1 MDAGCSMR
9 VSASPKLTAKVH
21 SFKLL
26 RSFAPLARPPLTSK
40 EIMAPG
46 RDICFLATSWP
57 GCSGKPGKMCIRDRV
72 LVSELIGSKPF
83 KFGPVGFTLL
93 PMLYA
98 LIIGIILAKMKLIT
112 MEMMTTAVPY
122 ITISVMYLTAKMSST
137 VGPNLET
144 VFSAGPALL
153 VTAVTKKLAVPL
165 LAVPV
170 GVLIL
175 SLIHI
180 STPQMPAGD
189 EQLNFGGPLPVP

>member
-1 MDAGCSMR
+1 MKYLKDW
-9 VSASPKLTAKVH
+9 KVH
-21 SFKLL
+21 AF
-26 RSFAPLARPPLTSK
+26 
-40 EIMAPG
+40 
-46 RDICFLATSWP
+46 CF
-57 GCSGKPGKMCIRDRV
+57 GMV

-153 VTAVTKKLAVPL
+153 VTAVTKKLAVP
-165 LAVPV
+165 
-170 GVLIL
+170 
-175 SLIHI
+175 
-180 STPQMPAGD
+180 
-189 EQLNFGGPLPVP
+189 

>member
-1 MDAGCSMR
+1 MTG
-9 VSASPKLTAKVH
+9 
-21 SFKLL
+21 KLL
-26 RSFAPLARPPLTSK
+26 PF
-40 EIMAPG
+40 
-46 RDICFLATSWP
+46 CF
-57 GCSGKPGKMCIRDRV
+57 GMV
-72 LVSELIGSKPF
+72 LSSELTLQAIQIRT
-83 KFGPVGFTLL
+83 VGFTLL

-170 GVLIL
+170 GVLIFKMGRQAVGCGF
-175 SLIHI
+175 
-180 STPQMPAGD
+180 STSREDAIAIIGQHVRPG
-189 EQLNFGGPLPVP
+189 FS